1 MKQGLSRRW
10 TWDNTGERTREVGH
24 RGTPGRP
31 SSQPRVPR
39 LWRRKGKPSWRLEN
53 SELRERGRPRRRRW
67 PRSRGRVPEKRAPP
81 TATASSLSARWWQVR
96 VKLPEAGKEPPSN
109 CLKIVIKKHLKS
121 SHIIYKETK
130 IIMRVDLL
138 EIMQSRIRTATS
150 LKSSKK
156 KTYNFI
162 LHKNL

>member
-1 MKQGLSRRW
+1 MATLTRQSPREESSTDSDGVLTECPLVASACEATRGW
-10 TWDNTGERTREVGH
+10 ERTAIK
-24 RGTPGRP
+24 
-31 SSQPRVPR
+31 
-39 LWRRKGKPSWRLEN
+39 LLKN
-53 SELRERGRPRRRRW
+53 SD
-67 PRSRGRVPEKRAPP
+67 
-81 TATASSLSARWWQVR
+81 
-96 VKLPEAGKEPPSN
+96 
-109 CLKIVIKKHLKS
+109 KKNLKS

-150 LKSSKK
+150 LKSGKK